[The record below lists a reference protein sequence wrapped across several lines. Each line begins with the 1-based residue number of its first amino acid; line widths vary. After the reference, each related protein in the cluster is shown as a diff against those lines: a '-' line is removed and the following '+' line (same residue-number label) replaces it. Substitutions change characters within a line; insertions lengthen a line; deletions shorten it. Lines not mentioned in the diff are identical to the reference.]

1 MGTTVCPLKGGL
13 EMHCKDVCDLL
24 SLYLD
29 GYLESEEQREVTRH
43 LESCVACQVLYTD
56 LRHTVELVQGL
67 PEVTPPAGFRK
78 QLREQLQSFEQPVP
92 VTTGSAKLMG
102 RVGRRN
108 WPGLLA
114 AAAVLVVALGISGL
128 WQGDPARWAA
138 SGEDLLARV
147 FTGSG
152 HSDKLAM
159 EDRVQTEK
167 QGDLEHSVDQLSQ
180 NGSTP
185 PSKDVPENMKYDL
198 ATVPAGRGGEDLPD
212 EHAPSS
218 SVDNQTMVGLS
229 VTGTEGEPMMAMTE
243 EPYEASRSSSKLTKE
258 AHLALMVTEP
268 VRVAAEIAELSQQ
281 HNARVT
287 TSAHGDGVTLKLEV
301 ALAGFEPLW
310 EELQS
315 YGKVL
320 DSSIKDIDLSRDFES
335 TEAAVQKLL
344 RQQEELSQS
353 AKSDQLKIDLLEQ
366 QRLLQKL
373 QKQADTV
380 VIKLDLN
387 KPQQ

>member
-1 MGTTVCPLKGGL
+1 
-13 EMHCKDVCDLL
+13 MHCKDVCDLL

-29 GYLESEEQREVTRH
+29 GYLEPEDQREVARH
-43 LESCVACQVLYTD
+43 LESCVACQALYAD
-56 LRHTVELVQGL
+56 LRHTVELLQGL

-78 QLREQLQSFEQPVP
+78 QLREQLQSLERPVP
-92 VTTGSAKLMG
+92 VTTGSAELKG
-102 RVGRRN
+102 RVGKRN

-128 WQGDPARWAA
+128 WQGNPARWAA

-159 EDRVQTEK
+159 EDQVPAEK
-167 QGDLEHSVDQLSQ
+167 QGDLENSVDQLSQ

-185 PSKDVPENMKYDL
+185 SSEDVSESMKKYDL
-198 ATVPAGRGGEDLPD
+198 ATVPDGRGGEDLPD

-218 SVDNQTMVGLS
+218 SADNQTMDGLS
-229 VTGTEGEPMMAMTE
+229 VTGTEREPMMAMTE
-243 EPYEASRSSSKLTKE
+243 EPYEASRNSSQLTRE
-258 AHLALMVTEP
+258 AHLALIVAEP
-268 VRVAAEIAELSQQ
+268 VQVATEITELSQQ

-287 TSAHGDGVTLKLEV
+287 TSAHGDRVTLELEV
-301 ALAGFEPLW
+301 ALAAFEPLW
-310 EELQS
+310 DELQS

-320 DSSIKDIDLSRDFES
+320 DSSINDIDLSRDFES

-353 AKSDQLKIDLLEQ
+353 AKSDQLKIDILEQ

-373 QKQADTV
+373 QKQADTA

-387 KPQQ
+387 KPQ